1 MDNHS
6 FLGNADVTAID
17 ALYEQYKLNPS
28 SVDISWQHFF
38 EGFEFQKTEFS
49 QLHVRSSSLS
59 TGVGKG
65 EASPSDEGWGEITKE
80 FKVINLINGYR
91 QRGHLFTATNP
102 VRERRKHSPTL
113 DLENFGLATADLN
126 TVFHAGEEIGL
137 GSAKLLDIIAHLQD
151 CYCKHIGIEYMYV
164 RDPQR
169 VQWLRERIEAVNK
182 PKFSA
187 EEKKQFLSMASK
199 ASLFEQY
206 IHRKFVGAKR
216 FSVEGCEAVVP
227 AMDYLV
233 HQGGALGVKEF
244 VIGMAHRGRLNVLTN
259 IMGKPQEEVF
269 AEFEGLEYDEETGFD
284 GDVKYHYG
292 YSNDVKT
299 NSGNDVHLTLCPNPS
314 HLEAVNPVV
323 EGLTRAKIDHYLNSE
338 DKIVP
343 VLVHGDAAI
352 AGQGIVYEI
361 VQMALLDGYRTGG
374 TVHIVTN
381 NQVGFTTNYLDGRS
395 STYCTDVAKT
405 TLCPVFHVNADD
417 VEAVIE
423 TMKIALEYRMAFK
436 MDVFVDLLGYRKYGH
451 NEGDEPKFTQP
462 SLYNLIS
469 KHPSLREIYLEQ
481 LVSEGKVEKVY
492 GEQLKKEFEAMLD
505 TKLELAKSLTQAQVK
520 HFLEETWKGV
530 RKATADDFEKSIETG
545 FDKKKLTA
553 IAKKICTLPEGEKFI
568 AKTARVF
575 ADRLKMIEEDKLD
588 WAMGE
593 LLAYATL
600 LEENHPVRISGQDVE
615 RGTFSHR
622 HAVVKT
628 DEDVEK
634 KFIPL
639 NQISDKQAKL
649 SIYNSL
655 LSEYGVLGFD
665 YGYAFGT
672 PQGLTIWEA
681 QFGDF
686 NNGAQIMIDQF
697 ISAAEDKW
705 RTMNGITMLLPHGYE
720 GQGSEHSSGRMERFL
735 QLCAELNMQICNCTT
750 PANYFHL
757 LRRQVCAEY
766 RKPLVVFT
774 PKKLLRYPKAVSSI
788 NELAKG
794 CFRELIDDA
803 TVNKKEVDIV
813 ALCSGK
819 IYYDILEKKEKL
831 AAGENLAVIR
841 LEQLYPLPEKQIHEL
856 LNTYNKNV
864 KVLWVQEEPENMGAW
879 SYIMRMLRELHLDVV
894 SLPSSA
900 SPATGSP
907 KVHEKRMT
915 VMMDKL
921 FEFCKTNV
929 AH

>member
-6 FLGNADVTAID
+6 YLGNSDLNAID
-17 ALYEQYKLNPS
+17 NLYQQYKTNPD
-28 SVDISWQHFF
+28 SVDTSWRRFF
-38 EGFEFQKTEFS
+38 EGFEFQKAEFAQMPDNSGLAAVASTE
-49 QLHVRSSSLS
+49 V
-59 TGVGKG
+59 
-65 EASPSDEGWGEITKE
+65 IKE

-91 QRGHLFTATNP
+91 QRGHLFTETNP
-102 VRERRKHSPTL
+102 VRERRKHTPTL
-113 DLENFGLATADLN
+113 DLANFGLTEADLE
-126 TVFHAGEEIGL
+126 TVFQAGSEIGI
-137 GSAKLLDIIAHLQD
+137 GPAKLRDIIGHLKD
-151 CYCKHIGIEYMYV
+151 CYCKHIGVEYTYV
-164 RDPQR
+164 RSPER
-169 VQWLRERIEAVNK
+169 VQWLRERLEKVNK
-182 PKFSA
+182 TKFSA
-187 EEKKQFLSMASK
+187 DEKKQFLEMASK

-206 IHRKFVGAKR
+206 IHKKFVGAKR

-227 AMDYLV
+227 AMDYIV
-233 HQGGALGVKEF
+233 RHGADIGVKEF

-259 IMGKPQEEVF
+259 IMAKPYEQVF
-269 AEFEGLEYDEETGFD
+269 SEFEGLEYDEDGTFD

-292 YSNDVKT
+292 YSNDIT
-299 NSGNDVHLTLCPNPS
+299 TASGNAVHLTLCPNPS

-323 EGLTRAKIDHYLNSE
+323 EGLSRAKIDNYLKSE

-352 AGQGIVYEI
+352 AGQGIVYEV

-374 TVHIVTN
+374 TIHIVTN

-423 TMKIALEYRMAFK
+423 TMKIALEYRMQFK

-462 SLYNLIS
+462 TLYKLIAS
-469 KHPSLREIYLEQ
+469 HPSLREIYMNQ
-481 LVSEGKVEKVY
+481 LITEGTIDAAYAEKV
-492 GEQLKKEFEAMLD
+492 KKEFEAMLD
-505 TKLELAKSLTQAQVK
+505 TKLEIAKTMKMAHVK
-520 HFLEETWKGV
+520 HFLEDTWKGI
-530 RKATADDFEKSIETG
+530 RKAKDEDFDQSIDTG
-545 FDKKKLTA
+545 YDQKKL
-553 IAKKICTLPEGEKFI
+553 IELGKKISTLPAGEKFI
-568 AKTARVF
+568 AKTAKVY

-593 LLAYATL
+593 LLAYGTL
-600 LEENHPVRISGQDVE
+600 LSEGHPVRISGQDVE

-628 DEDVEK
+628 DEDQEK
-634 KFIPL
+634 EFITL
-639 NQISDKQAKL
+639 NNIAPKQGPFT
-649 SIYNSL
+649 IYNSL

-720 GQGSEHSSGRMERFL
+720 GQGSEHSSGRLERFL
-735 QLCAELNMQICNCTT
+735 QLCAELNMQICNCTS
-750 PANYFHL
+750 PANFFHL
-757 LRRQVCAEY
+757 LRRQVHNDF

-774 PKKLLRYPKAVSSI
+774 PKKLLRYPKAVSSMK
-788 NELAKG
+788 ELASGK
-794 CFRELIDDA
+794 FTEVIDDT
-803 TVNKKEVDIV
+803 TVSKKEVTTI
-813 ALCSGK
+813 AFCSGK
-819 IYYDILEKKEKL
+819 VYYEILEQKEKL
-831 AAGENLAVIR
+831 GIGEDLAVVR
-841 LEQLYPLPEKQIHEL
+841 LEQLYPLPEKQIRKIISG
-856 LNTYNKNV
+856 YNKNV
-864 KVLWVQEEPENMGAW
+864 NLVWVQEEPENMGAW
-879 SYIMRMLRELHLDVV
+879 SYIMRMLRDLNFEVV
-894 SLPSSA
+894 SLPASA

-907 KVHEKRMT
+907 KVHEKRMND
-915 VMMDKL
+915 MMSRL
-921 FEFCKTNV
+921 FAFGKV
-929 AH
+929 KA

>member
-1 MDNHS
+1 MALLRMDNQS
-6 FLGNADVTAID
+6 YLSNSDITAIE
-17 ALYEQYKLNPS
+17 ALYEQYKKDS
-28 SVDISWQHFF
+28 TTVDISWQRFF
-38 EGFEFQKTEFS
+38 EGFEFQHSSFS
-49 QLHVRSSSLS
+49 PLPSGSGDAPSKESSSE
-59 TGVGKG
+59 V
-65 EASPSDEGWGEITKE
+65 IKE

-91 QRGHLFTATNP
+91 MRGHLFTKTNP
-102 VRERRKHSPTL
+102 VRERRKHGPTL
-113 DLENFGLATADLN
+113 DLENFGLSDADLN
-126 TVFHAGEEIGL
+126 TVFQAGNEIGL
-137 GSAKLLDIIAHLQD
+137 GPATLTAIITHLTD

-169 VQWLRERIEAVNK
+169 VMWLRERLEMVNK
-182 PKFSA
+182 PKFSDDQ
-187 EEKKQFLSMASK
+187 KKQFLQMASV

-206 IHRKFVGAKR
+206 IHKKFVGAKR

-227 AMDYLV
+227 AMDYIV
-233 HQGGALGVKEF
+233 RQGADMGVKEF
-244 VIGMAHRGRLNVLTN
+244 VVGMAHRGRLNVLTN

-269 AEFEGLEYDEETGFD
+269 AEFEGLEYNDDDSFD

-292 YSNDVKT
+292 YSNDVT
-299 NSGNDVHLTLCPNPS
+299 TSSGNKVHVTLCPNPS

-323 EGLTRAKIDHYLNSE
+323 EGLSRAKIDHYLNNE
-338 DKIVP
+338 DNIVP

-361 VQMALLDGYRTGG
+361 IQMALLDGYRTGG
-374 TVHIVTN
+374 TIHIVTN

-405 TLCPVFHVNADD
+405 TLSPVFHVNADD

-423 TMKIALEYRMAFK
+423 TMKIALDYRMKFK

-462 SLYNLIS
+462 SLYKLIAS
-469 KHPSLREIYLEQ
+469 HPSLREIYLKQ
-481 LVSEGKVEKVY
+481 LISDGTIDAAYGEKV
-492 GEQLKKEFEAMLD
+492 KSEFEAMLD
-505 TKLELAKSLTQAQVK
+505 TKLEIAKTMKMANVK
-520 HFLEETWKGV
+520 HFLELTWKGI
-530 RKATADDFEKSIETG
+530 RRATDADFENSIDTS
-545 FDKKKLTA
+545 FDKKKLID
-553 IAKKICTLPEGEKFI
+553 IAKKISTLPKGEKFI
-568 AKTARVF
+568 PKTAKVF

-600 LEENHPVRISGQDVE
+600 LDEKHPVRLSGQDVE

-628 DEDVEK
+628 DEDQEK
-634 KFIPL
+634 EFITL
-639 NQISDKQAKL
+639 NMISEKQAKL
-649 SIYNSL
+649 SVYNSL

-705 RTMNGITMLLPHGYE
+705 LTMNGITMLLPHGYE

-735 QLCAELNMQICNCTT
+735 QLCAELNMQVCNCTT
-750 PANYFHL
+750 PANFYHL
-757 LRRQVCAEY
+757 LRRQIHNAY
-766 RKPLVVFT
+766 RKPLIVFT
-774 PKKLLRYPKAVSSI
+774 PKKLLRYPKAVSTI
-788 NELAKG
+788 DELAKG
-794 CFRELIDDA
+794 RFLELIDDA
-803 TVNKKEVDIV
+803 GVNKKEVDTL
-813 ALCSGK
+813 AFCSGK
-819 IYYDILEKKEKL
+819 IYYEILEQKEKL
-831 AAGENLAVIR
+831 GAGENIAIIR
-841 LEQLYPLPEKQIHEL
+841 LEQLYPLPEKQIRDL
-856 LNTYNKNV
+856 IKTYNKNAR
-864 KVLWVQEEPENMGAW
+864 VLWIQEEPENMGAW
-879 SYIMRMLRELHLDVV
+879 SHMMRMLRDLNLNVI
-894 SLPSSA
+894 SLPASA

-907 KVHEKRMT
+907 KVHVRRMNT
-915 VMMDKL
+915 LMEKL
-921 FEFCKTNV
+921 FTGAGVK
-929 AH
+929 A